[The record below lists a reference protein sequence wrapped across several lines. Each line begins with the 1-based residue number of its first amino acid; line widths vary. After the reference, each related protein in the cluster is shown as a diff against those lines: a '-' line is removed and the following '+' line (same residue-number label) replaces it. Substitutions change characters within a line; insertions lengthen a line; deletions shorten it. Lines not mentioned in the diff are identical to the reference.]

1 MPLINYGK
9 QFVDASDVSKVIKVL
24 KSDFLTQGT
33 GVEKFEGLL
42 KKKLNSKYCTVVS
55 SGTAALHLLGIAL
68 GWKKNDIIITTPL
81 SFVATSNC
89 ILYSGAQPVFVDV
102 DSSTGNMCPEKLI
115 IKIKELKKRKKKIK
129 AVIAIDY
136 GGFPSNWPRLKTI
149 TKKNNITLINDGC
162 HGLGAEVNGKLSYAI
177 KYADFVT
184 YSFHPVKPITTG
196 EGGAVITNNKSI
208 DLKIKKLRSHGISKN
223 LKKNLW
229 DNDMKILGFNYRI
242 TDFQCALGSNQLSK
256 IKKFTFKRRSIA
268 AFYDKHFKNLQN
280 ISIPK
285 IPSNFKSAYHLYA
298 LKINFKKIGLNK
310 NIFFKK
316 MLKKG
321 VKLQVHYTPIYRHTY
336 YKKKFNI
343 KNLNF
348 PNTEQFY
355 NQVISLPIY
364 YNLSKKTQLY
374 VINCLKKIFLKD

>member
-1 MPLINYGK
+1 MYFIFG
-9 QFVDASDVSKVIKVL
+9 S
-24 KSDFLTQGT
+24 
-33 GVEKFEGLL
+33 
-42 KKKLNSKYCTVVS
+42 
-55 SGTAALHLLGIAL
+55 
-68 GWKKNDIIITTPL
+68 TT
-81 SFVATSNC
+81 
-89 ILYSGAQPVFVDV
+89 VFVDV

-136 GGFPSNWPRLKTI
+136 GGCPSNWPRLKTI

-256 IKKFTFKRRSIA
+256 IKKFTFKRNLY
-268 AFYDKHFKNLQN
+268 AFMINILKIYKIFLYQN
-280 ISIPK
+280 FLILK
-285 IPSNFKSAYHLYA
+285 AYHLYA
-298 LKINFKKIGLNK
+298 SKSISK
-310 NIFFKK
+310 NRLIKIFF
-316 MLKKG
+316 
-321 VKLQVHYTPIYRHTY
+321 
-336 YKKKFNI
+336 
-343 KNLNF
+343 
-348 PNTEQFY
+348 
-355 NQVISLPIY
+355 
-364 YNLSKKTQLY
+364 
-374 VINCLKKIFLKD
+374 